1 MRRLP
6 AGSRRYDF
14 FAASHF
20 PRAGRPCHDLMQ
32 ILRAPRNPGRPSSRR
47 DFLGRALAGAAAA
60 LAARPARGFAPSARL
75 RERLRAELARGPIF
89 NTHEHLV
96 PEAQRLRDPLDIFT
110 LISHYAIN
118 DVISAGLDPKA
129 AATLTR
135 TETPLLERWKTF
147 EPYWRRAR
155 NTGYCRVVEIV
166 ARDLCG
172 VEELSAAT
180 CERVSDRLRQ
190 GNTPGLYRRMLEERM
205 KVEWS
210 VLDDYW
216 NVSPVAP
223 EYPRFVTARHFDRYA
238 LLRSREDVE
247 RIAQSVGREIGSFS
261 DLCAAQEADFENN
274 ARGRMACVKST
285 LAYNRILH
293 FRQVSRQD
301 AERAFDALPPKAPP
315 SPYPSA
321 RLLDAPSPP
330 LGDHMV
336 HRVLALA
343 RERNLPVQFHTGI
356 HAGNGNYLTN
366 SNPTHLINLC
376 LDYPDV
382 RFDLFHSGYPWVTEL
397 GAMAKTLRNVTID
410 LTWMHIISPATA
422 QRALLEYLDT
432 VPLAKIFGFG
442 GDYRYVENSYGHL
455 VIALDNVA
463 RTLAAK
469 IESGDYSEQQALAA
483 GRQILH
489 QNPVAFF
496 SPEKLAR
503 P

>member
-1 MRRLP
+1 MTSRL
-6 AGSRRYDF
+6 A
-14 FAASHF
+14 
-20 PRAGRPCHDLMQ
+20 
-32 ILRAPRNPGRPSSRR
+32 SRR
-47 DFLGRALAGAAAA
+47 DFLNRSAACAAAA
-60 LAARPARGFAPSARL
+60 LAVTRGGGAAPSAELRDRL
-75 RERLRAELARGPIF
+75 RKELARGPIF
-89 NTHEHLV
+89 NTHEHLL
-96 PEAQRLRDPLDIFT
+96 PESERLKSPLDIFT
-110 LISHYAIN
+110 LISHYAIS
-118 DVISAGLDPKA
+118 DVISAGLDPKV

-135 TETPLLERWKTF
+135 TETSLAERWRAF

-155 NTGYCRVVEIV
+155 NTGYCRVVAIV

-172 VEELSAAT
+172 VEQLDAST
-180 CERVSDRLRQ
+180 CERVSEQLRQ
-190 GNTPGLYRRMLEERM
+190 NNTAGIYRRMLEERM

-216 NVSPVAP
+216 NAQPVAP

-238 LLRSREDVE
+238 LIRSREDVE
-247 RIAQSVGREIGSFS
+247 RLASSLGREIGTF
-261 DLCAAQEADFENN
+261 AQLGSALDADFEAN
-274 ARGRMACVKST
+274 AKGRMACVKST
-285 LAYNRILH
+285 LAYNRILS
-293 FRQVSRQD
+293 FRQVEPRD
-301 AERAFDALPPKAPP
+301 AERAFDELPARAPA

-321 RLLDAPSPP
+321 RLLEPPSRP
-330 LGDHMV
+330 LGDYMV
-336 HRVLALA
+336 HRVMRLA
-343 RERNLPVQFHTGI
+343 RDRSLPVQFHTGI

-422 QRALLEYLDT
+422 QRALSEYLDT

-455 VIALDNVA
+455 VIALDNIA

-469 IESGDYSEQQALAA
+469 VEAGDCSESEALEA
-483 GRQILH
+483 GRRILYH
-489 QNPVAFF
+489 NPKEFFAPERVAR
-496 SPEKLAR
+496 S
-503 P
+503 

>member
-1 MRRLP
+1 
-6 AGSRRYDF
+6 
-14 FAASHF
+14 
-20 PRAGRPCHDLMQ
+20 MQ

-129 AATLTR
+129 ASTLTR

-247 RIAQSVGREIGSFS
+247 RIAQSVGREIGSVPS
-261 DLCAAQEADFENN
+261 GLTVGESL
-274 ARGRMACVKST
+274 ARTPQDNPVRMAYFHYFGAQKKRHVADIVTVLSPRT
-285 LAYNRILH
+285 
-293 FRQVSRQD
+293 
-301 AERAFDALPPKAPP
+301 PP

-321 RLLDAPSPP
+321 RLMEAPSRP
-330 LGDHMV
+330 LGDYMV
-336 HRVLALA
+336 HRVMALA
-343 RERNLPVQFHTGI
+343 RERRLPVQFHTGI